1 MAISPSRIDYSFIKK
16 CRNWNVVKYQ
26 YLWYSNPPGGTI
38 SLKEVDT
45 VAHLAKCVFLSPRN
59 LEIGMLSINVCDILI
74 HQYVYIYIATTLSA
88 NTANLSVPSIHG
100 FPHSKWGP
108 FSQNKEA
115 SLAILIYTSYISS
128 FTYTHTLN
136 PSINQPAENWDIAQ
150 SLPNSSYVVNDGAC
164 KTRGCRSRVR
174 LGGDKWSATIIG
186 KTGPLDW
193 VCHSNHGVWPIYLH
207 ELLKLLG
214 YMIYM

>member
-1 MAISPSRIDYSFIKK
+1 MQKLECCQISIFMIFKSTRWDNFTERSGYRSSPSKMCFSFTKK
-16 CRNWNVVKYQ
+16 PGNWNVINQ
-26 YLWYSNPPGGTI
+26 CLRYSNPPI
-38 SLKEVDT
+38 CL
-45 VAHLAKCVFLSPRN
+45 
-59 LEIGMLSINVCDILI
+59 
-74 HQYVYIYIATTLSA
+74 YIYIATTLSA

-174 LGGDKWSATIIG
+174 LGGDKWIATIIG